1 MEQKRI
7 IIEGQETPYLIRD
20 NGTVWS
26 EKRNRE
32 LKGTLQ
38 RNEYHTVYLS
48 FNGKQYNFML
58 HRLVAEYFCDNPNN
72 YTIVHHKDG
81 DKHNNQASNLEW
93 VNSKINNAIG
103 NKKPSKEKPVNKIA
117 DLTKNWIKLSF
128 NENYAINV
136 DGEVANL
143 KTGLIV
149 RGSERNG
156 YLRITIR
163 NKQYSIHRL
172 MWETFN
178 EPIPEGYYID
188 HIDGNK
194 SNNALSNLR
203 LVTQSDN
210 MKNAMKNG
218 HKGQIS
224 VLQYDKK
231 GNFIQE
237 FESIQKAADAM
248 GVTHAAIRSAIDR
261 NGTCKN
267 YIWQKALN
275 TP

>member
-26 EKRNRE
+26 EIRNRE

-38 RNEYHTVYLS
+38 RNEYHTIYLS

-58 HRLVAEYFCDNPNN
+58 HRLVAEYFCDNSNN

-81 DKHNNQASNLEW
+81 NPHNNQASNLEW
-93 VNSKINNAIG
+93 INSKINNATE
-103 NKKPSKEKPVNKIA
+103 NKKPSKEKPVSKIA
-117 DLTKNWIKLSF
+117 DLTKNWIKLPF
-128 NENYAINV
+128 NENYAINTN
-136 DGEVANL
+136 GEVANL
-143 KTGLIV
+143 KTGLLV

-172 MWETFN
+172 VWETFN

>member
-26 EKRNRE
+26 EIRNRE

-81 DKHNNQASNLEW
+81 NPHNNQASNLEW
-93 VNSKINNAIG
+93 VDSKINNATE
-103 NKKPSKEKPVNKIA
+103 NKKPSKEKPVSKIA
-117 DLTKNWIKLSF
+117 DLTKNWIKLPS
-128 NENYAINV
+128 NENYAINT

-143 KTGLIV
+143 KTGLLV

-172 MWETFN
+172 VWETFN

>member
-20 NGTVWS
+20 DGTVWS
-26 EKRNRE
+26 EIRNRE
-32 LKGTLQ
+32 LKGTLK

-48 FNGKQYNFML
+48 FNGKQYNFMI
-58 HRLVAEYFCDNPNN
+58 HRLVADYFCDNPNN

-81 DKHNNQASNLEW
+81 NPHNNQASNLEW
-93 VNSKINNAIG
+93 VDSKINNATK
-103 NKKPSKEKPVNKIA
+103 NKKPSKEKPVSKIA

-128 NENYAINV
+128 NENYAINI

-149 RGSERNG
+149 KGSERNG
-156 YLRITIR
+156 YLRISIR

-172 MWETFN
+172 VWETFN
-178 EPIPEGYYID
+178 KPIPEGYYID

-218 HKGQIS
+218 HKGQIL

-248 GVTHAAIRSAIDR
+248 GVSHAAIRSAIDR

>member
-1 MEQKRI
+1 MEQKCI

-26 EKRNRE
+26 EIRNRE

-38 RNEYHTVYLS
+38 RNEYHTIYLS

-72 YTIVHHKDG
+72 YTIVHHRDG
-81 DKHNNQASNLEW
+81 NPHNNQASNLEW
-93 VNSKINNAIG
+93 VNSKINNATE
-103 NKKPSKEKPVNKIA
+103 NKKPSKEKPVSKIA
-117 DLTKNWIKLSF
+117 DLTKNWIKLPF
-128 NENYAINV
+128 NENYAINT

-143 KTGLIV
+143 KTGLLV

-172 MWETFN
+172 VWETFN
-178 EPIPEGYYID
+178 EHIPEGYYID

-203 LVTQSDN
+203 LVTQSEN

>member
-26 EKRNRE
+26 EIRNRE

-38 RNEYHTVYLS
+38 RNEYHTIYLS

-81 DKHNNQASNLEW
+81 NPRNNQASNLEW
-93 VNSKINNAIG
+93 VNSKINNATE
-103 NKKPSKEKPVNKIA
+103 NKKPSKEKPVSKIA
-117 DLTKNWIKLSF
+117 DLTKNWIKLSS
-128 NENYAINV
+128 NENYAINI

-149 RGSERNG
+149 KGSERNG
-156 YLRITIR
+156 YLRISIE

-172 MWETFN
+172 IWETFN
-178 EPIPEGYYID
+178 GTIPEGYCID
-188 HIDGNK
+188 HIDGNRA
-194 SNNALSNLR
+194 NNSISNLR
-203 LVTQSDN
+203 LTTQSEN

-218 HKGQIS
+218 HKGQTP
-224 VLQYDKK
+224 VLQYDKE
-231 GNFIQE
+231 GNLIKEYKTIQE
-237 FESIQKAADAM
+237 AADVV
-248 GVTHAAIRSAIDR
+248 GVTHPAIRSAINR
-261 NGTCKN
+261 GGTCRGFLWKKKD
-267 YIWQKALN
+267 I
-275 TP
+275 

>member
-1 MEQKRI
+1 MEQKHI

-20 NGTVWS
+20 DGTVWS
-26 EKRNRE
+26 EIRNRE
-32 LKGTLQ
+32 LKGTLK

-48 FNGKQYNFML
+48 FNGKQYNFMI

-81 DKHNNQASNLEW
+81 NPHNNQASNLEW
-93 VNSKINNAIG
+93 VDSKINNATK
-103 NKKPSKEKPVNKIA
+103 NKKPSKEKPVSKIA

-128 NENYAINV
+128 NENYAINI

-149 RGSERNG
+149 KGSERNG
-156 YLRITIR
+156 YLRISIR

-172 MWETFN
+172 VWETFN
-178 EPIPEGYYID
+178 QPIPEGYYID

-218 HKGQIS
+218 HKGQIL
-224 VLQYDKK
+224 VFQYDKE

-248 GVTHAAIRSAIDR
+248 GVSHAAIRSAIDR

>member
-26 EKRNRE
+26 EIRNRE

-93 VNSKINNAIG
+93 VNSKINNAIK
-103 NKKPSKEKPVNKIA
+103 NKKPSKEKPVSKLA
-117 DLTKNWIKLSF
+117 DLTKNWIKLPF

-136 DGEVANL
+136 VGEVANL

-194 SNNALSNLR
+194 SNNSLSNLR

-237 FESIQKAADAM
+237 FESIQKAADEM

>member
-20 NGTVWS
+20 DGTVWS
-26 EKRNRE
+26 EIRNRE
-32 LKGTLQ
+32 LKGTLK

-48 FNGKQYNFML
+48 FNGKQYNFMI

-81 DKHNNQASNLEW
+81 NPHNNQASNLEW
-93 VNSKINNAIG
+93 VDSKINNATK
-103 NKKPSKEKPVNKIA
+103 NKKPSKEKPVSKIA

-128 NENYAINV
+128 NENYAINI

-149 RGSERNG
+149 KGSERNG
-156 YLRITIR
+156 YLRISIR

-172 MWETFN
+172 VWETFN
-178 EPIPEGYYID
+178 QPIPEGYYID

-218 HKGQIS
+218 HKGQIL

-248 GVTHAAIRSAIDR
+248 GVSHAAIRSAIDR

>member
-20 NGTVWS
+20 NGTIWS
-26 EKRNRE
+26 EIRNRE
-32 LKGTLQ
+32 LKGTLK

-48 FNGKQYNFML
+48 FNGKQYNFMI
-58 HRLVAEYFCDNPNN
+58 HRLVADYFCDNPNN

-81 DKHNNQASNLEW
+81 NPHNNQASNLEW
-93 VNSKINNAIG
+93 VDSKINNATK
-103 NKKPSKEKPVNKIA
+103 NKKPSKEKPVSKIA

-128 NENYAINV
+128 NENYAINI

-149 RGSERNG
+149 KGSERNG
-156 YLRITIR
+156 YLRISIR

-172 MWETFN
+172 VWETFN
-178 EPIPEGYYID
+178 KPIPEGYYID

-218 HKGQIS
+218 HKGQIL

-248 GVTHAAIRSAIDR
+248 GVSHAAIRSAIDR

>member
-20 NGTVWS
+20 NGTIWS

-38 RNEYHTVYLS
+38 RNEYHTVYLT
-48 FNGKQYNFML
+48 FNNKQYNFMV

-93 VNSKINNAIG
+93 VNSKINNAIK
-103 NKKPSKEKPVNKIA
+103 NKKPPKEKPVSKIA
-117 DLTKNWIKLSF
+117 DLTKNWTKLSF
-128 NENYAINV
+128 NENYAINA

-172 MWETFN
+172 VWETFN

-188 HIDGNK
+188 HIDGDK

-218 HKGQIS
+218 HKGQIL

-248 GVTHAAIRSAIDR
+248 GVSHAAIRSAIDR

-275 TP
+275 TL